1 MSYDAGKT
9 SKLLD
14 MLEETA
20 TEWMINHVTDYYEVD
35 EIEELTEEQITEVQ
49 QYRENDCD
57 EDFVVLALGNVI
69 NLWEMENDSEGLL
82 TSDL

>member
-20 TEWMINHVTDYYEVD
+20 TEWMNNHVTDYYEVD
-35 EIEELTEEQITEVQ
+35 EIEQLTEEQITEVQ
-49 QYRENDCD
+49 QYQENDCD
-57 EDFVVLALGNVI
+57 DDFVALALGNLI
-69 NLWEMENDSEGLL
+69 NRWEMENDSEGLL

>member
-20 TEWMINHVTDYYEVD
+20 TEWMNNHVTDYYEVD
-35 EIEELTEEQITEVQ
+35 EIEQLTEEQITEVQ

-57 EDFVVLALGNVI
+57 DDFVALALGNLI
-69 NLWEMENDSEGLL
+69 NLWEMENDSEGLI
-82 TSDL
+82 TSEL